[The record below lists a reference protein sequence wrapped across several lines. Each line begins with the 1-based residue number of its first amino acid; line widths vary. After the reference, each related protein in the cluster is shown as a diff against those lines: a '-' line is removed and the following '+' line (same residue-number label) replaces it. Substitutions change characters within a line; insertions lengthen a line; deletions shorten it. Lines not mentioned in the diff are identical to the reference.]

1 MNKAICLIALPS
13 PFLIDDFVFPPLGI
27 LYLVSALKHYDV
39 QAQVHD
45 GQLVDIP
52 KGFSHYGI
60 SATTPQFPQAVEALQ
75 QIKKEN
81 PQARVIIGGP
91 HSTVDPESCK
101 KAGFD
106 CVVSGPGE
114 VALHLATAYQ
124 CSLVEVPK
132 VPYIKPDRSAIDLRK
147 YRYTIDGIPAT
158 SVMTSRGC
166 PYSCAFCCKS
176 TGKHKVFPAEAVINE
191 LIELHFGHKYNA
203 FMFFDD
209 LFIYDPKRL
218 KTVLDHITPWGIKW
232 RGFVRAD
239 LMLKGGSEM
248 VALMKKSG
256 CVEVGMGV
264 ESGSDKILATIN
276 KGETTDTIK
285 KAIKLLKRGG
295 IRVKGFFIVGL
306 PGESETT
313 ILETVNFLTEVDLD
327 DADFSIF
334 TPYKGS
340 EIYENRLRYD
350 IFWDNLELQQLWY
363 KGKKGEYQSLVST
376 SHLSKEEI
384 VTFRDKLEE
393 DFKNG
398 RSV

>member
-1 MNKAICLIALPS
+1 
-13 PFLIDDFVFPPLGI
+13 
-27 LYLVSALKHYDV
+27 
-39 QAQVHD
+39 
-45 GQLVDIP
+45 
-52 KGFSHYGI
+52 
-60 SATTPQFPQAVEALQ
+60 
-75 QIKKEN
+75 
-81 PQARVIIGGP
+81 
-91 HSTVDPESCK
+91 
-101 KAGFD
+101 
-106 CVVSGPGE
+106 
-114 VALHLATAYQ
+114 
-124 CSLVEVPK
+124 
-132 VPYIKPDRSAIDLRK
+132 
-147 YRYTIDGIPAT
+147 
-158 SVMTSRGC
+158 
-166 PYSCAFCCKS
+166 
-176 TGKHKVFPAEAVINE
+176 
-191 LIELHFGHKYNA
+191 
-203 FMFFDD
+203 
-209 LFIYDPKRL
+209 
-218 KTVLDHITPWGIKW
+218 
-232 RGFVRAD
+232 
-239 LMLKGGSEM
+239 
-248 VALMKKSG
+248 MKKSG

-340 EIYENRLRYD
+340 EIYENRLKYD

-393 DFKNG
+393 GFKNG